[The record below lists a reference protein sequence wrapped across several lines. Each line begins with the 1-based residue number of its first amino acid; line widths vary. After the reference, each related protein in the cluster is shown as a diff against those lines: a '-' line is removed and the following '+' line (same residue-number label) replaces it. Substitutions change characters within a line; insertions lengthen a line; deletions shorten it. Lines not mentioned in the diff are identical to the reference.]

1 MIPMEFLS
9 RLAYTVLGCV
19 MAIMAQKGQ
28 AEQERQKM
36 LMQRANFAA
45 KQTDKARNVTDNHT
59 KHTRRW
65 IALMCVFSII
75 VVPIVAPIFTDV
87 NVAYQIVT
95 EADSGW
101 WIFGSTYET
110 SYFEQGNTVFITNL
124 QSHTI
129 FSIIGLY
136 FGGSLTRKE
145 LWQSK
150 EQVKNF
156 QGTTYPRG
164 QGKVARSL
172 LS

>member
-1 MIPMEFLS
+1 MIPMELIS
-9 RLAYTVLGCV
+9 MLGSTVLGGV
-19 MAIMAQKGQ
+19 MSIMAQKGQ
-28 AEQERQKM
+28 AEAERQKM
-36 LMQRANFAA
+36 LMQRADFAA
-45 KQTDKARNVTDNHT
+45 KQTDKARDVKDAHT

-95 EADSGW
+95 EMESGW

-110 SYFEQGNTVFITNL
+110 SYFEQGNTIFITNL

-136 FGGSLTRKE
+136 FGGSLTRK
-145 LWQSK
+145 
-150 EQVKNF
+150 
-156 QGTTYPRG
+156 
-164 QGKVARSL
+164 
-172 LS
+172 

>member
-1 MIPMEFLS
+1 MIPMELISMLGSTLLGGAMSILS
-9 RLAYTVLGCV
+9 QR
-19 MAIMAQKGQ
+19 GQ
-28 AEQERQKM
+28 VEAEKQKM
-36 LMQRANFAA
+36 LMQRAGFAA
-45 KQTDKARNVTDNHT
+45 KQTDKARAVSDPHT

-136 FGGSLTRKE
+136 FGGSLTRK
-145 LWQSK
+145 
-150 EQVKNF
+150 
-156 QGTTYPRG
+156 
-164 QGKVARSL
+164 
-172 LS
+172 

>member
-1 MIPMEFLS
+1 MLGS
-9 RLAYTVLGCV
+9 TVLGGV
-19 MAIMAQKGQ
+19 MSIMAQKGQ
-28 AEQERQKM
+28 AEAERQKM
-36 LMQRANFAA
+36 LMARADFAA
-45 KQTDKARNVTDNHT
+45 KQTDKAREIKDPHT

-101 WIFGSTYET
+101 WIFGSSYET
-110 SYFEQGNTVFITNL
+110 SVWKEGNSIFITNL

-136 FGGSLTRKE
+136 FGGSLTRK
-145 LWQSK
+145 
-150 EQVKNF
+150 
-156 QGTTYPRG
+156 
-164 QGKVARSL
+164 
-172 LS
+172 

>member
-1 MIPMEFLS
+1 MIPMELIS
-9 RLAYTVLGCV
+9 MLGSTVLGGI
-19 MAIMAQKGQ
+19 MSIMAQKGQ
-28 AEQERQKM
+28 AEAERQKM
-36 LMQRANFAA
+36 LMARAGFAA
-45 KQTDKARNVTDNHT
+45 KQTDKARDVKDAHT

-75 VVPIVAPIFTDV
+75 VVPIIAPIFTDV

-95 EADSGW
+95 EASSGW

-136 FGGSLTRKE
+136 FGGSLTRK
-145 LWQSK
+145 
-150 EQVKNF
+150 
-156 QGTTYPRG
+156 
-164 QGKVARSL
+164 
-172 LS
+172 

>member
-1 MIPMEFLS
+1 MIPMELIS
-9 RLAYTVLGCV
+9 MLGSTVLGGV
-19 MAIMAQKGQ
+19 MSIMAQKGQ
-28 AEQERQKM
+28 AEAERQKM
-36 LMQRANFAA
+36 LMARAGFAA
-45 KQTDKARNVTDNHT
+45 KQTDKARDVKDAHT

-87 NVAYQIVT
+87 NVIYQIVT

-110 SYFEQGNTVFITNL
+110 SVWKEGNSIFITNL

-136 FGGSLTRKE
+136 FGGSLTRK
-145 LWQSK
+145 
-150 EQVKNF
+150 
-156 QGTTYPRG
+156 
-164 QGKVARSL
+164 
-172 LS
+172 

>member
-1 MIPMEFLS
+1 MIPMELISMLGSTLLGGAMSILS
-9 RLAYTVLGCV
+9 QR
-19 MAIMAQKGQ
+19 GQ
-28 AEQERQKM
+28 AEAEKQKM
-36 LMQRANFAA
+36 LMQRAGFAA
-45 KQTDKARNVTDNHT
+45 KQTDKARAVSDPHT

-75 VVPIVAPIFTDV
+75 VVPIIAPIFTDV

-136 FGGSLTRKE
+136 FGGSLTRK
-145 LWQSK
+145 
-150 EQVKNF
+150 
-156 QGTTYPRG
+156 
-164 QGKVARSL
+164 
-172 LS
+172 

>member
-1 MIPMEFLS
+1 MIPMELIS
-9 RLAYTVLGCV
+9 MLGSTVLGGV
-19 MAIMAQKGQ
+19 MSIMAQKGQ
-28 AEQERQKM
+28 AEAERQKM

-45 KQTDKARNVTDNHT
+45 KQTDKARDVKDAHT

-87 NVAYQIVT
+87 NVAYQIMT

-101 WIFGSTYET
+101 WIFGEVYET
-110 SYFEQGNTVFITNL
+110 SYFEAGNTVYITNL

-136 FGGSLTRKE
+136 FGGSLTRK
-145 LWQSK
+145 
-150 EQVKNF
+150 
-156 QGTTYPRG
+156 
-164 QGKVARSL
+164 
-172 LS
+172 

>member
-1 MIPMEFLS
+1 M
-9 RLAYTVLGCV
+9 LASTVLGGI
-19 MAIMAQKGQ
+19 MSIMAQKGQ
-28 AEQERQKM
+28 AEQEIQKM

-59 KHTRRW
+59 KHTRRA
-65 IALMCVFSII
+65 IAIMCVFSII

-110 SYFEQGNTVFITNL
+110 SYFEQGNTIFITNL

-136 FGGSLTRKE
+136 FGGALTRK
-145 LWQSK
+145 
-150 EQVKNF
+150 
-156 QGTTYPRG
+156 
-164 QGKVARSL
+164 
-172 LS
+172 

>member
-1 MIPMEFLS
+1 MIPMELIS
-9 RLAYTVLGCV
+9 MLGSTVLGGI
-19 MAIMAQKGQ
+19 MSIMAQKGQ
-28 AEQERQKM
+28 AEAERQKM
-36 LMQRANFAA
+36 LMARAGFAA
-45 KQTDKARNVTDNHT
+45 KQTDKARNVKDAHT

-87 NVAYQIVT
+87 NIAYQIVT

-110 SYFEQGNTVFITNL
+110 SVWKEGNTIFITSL

-136 FGGSLTRKE
+136 FGGSLTRK
-145 LWQSK
+145 
-150 EQVKNF
+150 
-156 QGTTYPRG
+156 
-164 QGKVARSL
+164 
-172 LS
+172 